1 MMFTLSLS
9 LIIIFLVIMAI
20 SVVTNALGMAMAMW
34 LLSDGSTTAGD
45 FFYNFKDAL
54 LYHSILSGIGLVS
67 VLLALFVWGPFLP
80 IGSLIILILSFKLL
94 MDWYDMEIPSVILL
108 DAAAGAIT
116 YGVVWVSMKLFASMF

>member
-45 FFYNFKDAL
+45 FFDHFKDAL

-67 VLLALFVWGPFLP
+67 LLLALFVGRPFLP

-94 MDWYDMEIPSVILL
+94 MDWYDMEILSVILL